1 MALQDTL
8 AQLQEFD
15 LGDLDVN
22 NIGSWPNP
30 VKIIIMVI
38 VFVAVLGGGYYGY
51 LTDKLQLLE
60 RAELKEVDLRKDY
73 EAKSEKAANLE
84 AYRAQKAEMEATFGA
99 LLRQLPSDT
108 EVPGLLD
115 DITRTALDNELTIE
129 SIELQN
135 ERNTEFYVELP
146 IDIVVE
152 GSYHKIGSFVSG
164 VANLSRIV
172 TLHDFIISP
181 QDGNPENLR
190 MTILA
195 KTYRYL
201 EEEEG

>member
-8 AQLQEFD
+8 AQLQAFD

-22 NIGSWPNP
+22 NVGSWPNP
-30 VKIIIMVI
+30 VKIIIMAI
-38 VFVAVLGGGYYGY
+38 LFLAVLGGGYYLY
-51 LTDKLQLLE
+51 LTDKLVVLE

-115 DITRTALDNELTIE
+115 DITRTALDNDLTIE

-135 ERNTEFYVELP
+135 EKNTEFYVELP

-152 GSYHKIGSFVSG
+152 GNYHKIGSFVSG

-181 QDGNPENLR
+181 QDGNVENLR

-201 EEEEG
+201 EEEDG

>member
-8 AQLQEFD
+8 AQLQAFD

-22 NIGSWPNP
+22 NVGSWPNP
-30 VKIIIMVI
+30 VKIIIMV
-38 VFVAVLGGGYYGY
+38 VLFLAVLGGGYYFY
-51 LTDKLQLLE
+51 LTDKLVVLE

-115 DITRTALDNELTIE
+115 DITRTALDNDLTIE

-135 ERNTEFYVELP
+135 EKNTEFYVELP

-152 GSYHKIGSFVSG
+152 GNYHKIGSFVSG

-181 QDGNPENLR
+181 QDGNVENLR

-201 EEEEG
+201 EEEDG